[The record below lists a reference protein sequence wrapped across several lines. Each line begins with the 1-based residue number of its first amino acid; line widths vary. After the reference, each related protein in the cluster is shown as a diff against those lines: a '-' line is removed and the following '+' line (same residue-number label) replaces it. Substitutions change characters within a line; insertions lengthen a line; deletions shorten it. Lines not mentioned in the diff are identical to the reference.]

1 VFHNVYNH
9 LIAEGRRGSR
19 SVEDLFGLLIVMYRL
34 ERISD
39 QAKNIC
45 EETVFAVTG
54 EVKPPKVFHILFVDE
69 RNDCGSLMAEA
80 IARRM
85 FPDSGTYESA
95 GWQPAA
101 RLREHL
107 VEFMARSGYD
117 LASRAPRKLEATWED
132 LRRVHVIV
140 SLESGAYKRIPE
152 LPFRTV
158 LVEWPMSR
166 QAVGAEEPSEES
178 LEATYKDLV
187 AKICDLMETLRGKV
201 TS

>member
-1 VFHNVYNH
+1 
-9 LIAEGRRGSR
+9 
-19 SVEDLFGLLIVMYRL
+19 VMYRL

-69 RNDCGSLMAEA
+69 RNDCESLMAEA

-85 FPDSGTYESA
+85 FDDSGTYDSA
-95 GWQPAA
+95 GWRPAEKLGERFVA
-101 RLREHL
+101 
-107 VEFMARSGYD
+107 FMARSGYD
-117 LASRAPRKLEATWED
+117 VARRAPRKLQATYED
-132 LRRVHVIV
+132 LKHTHVIV
-140 SLESGAYKRIPE
+140 SLESGAYRQITE

-158 LVEWPMSR
+158 LVEWPAAR
-166 QAVGAEEPSEES
+166 RARGTEEPTDEA

-187 AKICDLMETLRGKV
+187 EKIDDLMETLRGKV